1 MKKKNVIFS
10 AVLSIALCAAL
21 LAGST
26 FAYFTASSKVN
37 IAITSGKVDV
47 VATADGLKLWSLES
61 IDPSSLTGTEVERTN
76 DGTFINGGTATMNG
90 GNLTLDGITAGDRVS
105 FNITIK
111 NNSNI
116 NVKYRVVVSA
126 SYDEGLFN
134 ELEMSFGD
142 YKGKFISV
150 WKNLA
155 PGSEVET
162 LDCSVG
168 LPAEST
174 VQGKSC
180 TVMFTVEA
188 VQSNMAVQD
197 GVLAP
202 IDVASLKTALSYGG
216 EVEIARD
223 MALEAVVEDKT
234 YSGLVE
240 QTTITNDTILNLN
253 GKTIAVKHDETTDF
267 GKASP
272 VLMSVTNGTL
282 TLNGNGGI
290 NCEAGDQ
297 QVYGIN
303 VLGGKVVINSGS
315 YYGALTAVQVQKGS
329 LEINGGFFDMAP
341 TCKSA
346 VPHYAKYVV
355 NCIDANY
362 KDGSATISI
371 KGGTFVN
378 FDPSANP
385 EGAGTSYVA
394 EGYSVVSETKANGE
408 VWYTVVKGEGVVAGN
423 QEEMNDFIQNT
434 EGAATVKLAE
444 GTYTLPALNNKD
456 LTVVGTKDTVI
467 DMVNKVNNANS
478 VAFEGVTVNFG
489 SENYKGFI
497 AKAVYKDCVIN
508 GFMTT
513 YGDTTFENCTFTG
526 ESGKYAINFYG
537 GKDFT
542 LTNCHFYGVDRNV
555 YIYQETL
562 NSDKNVT
569 FNNCDF
575 HMSATDTTKN
585 KSAIML
591 NSPVA
596 FAGYKYNVII
606 NNCTAEGVNTIAA
619 ENIAGNTNYQGLYGI
634 KHKDGNGNA
643 KLVEGTVTVNGT
655 VVYNK

>member
-37 IAITSGKVDV
+37 IAVTSGKVDV

-76 DGTFINGGTATMNG
+76 DGTFINGGTAAM
-90 GNLTLDGITAGDRVS
+90 DGRDLKLNDITAGDRVS

-134 ELEMSFGD
+134 ELEMSFSE

-223 MALEAVVEDKT
+223 MELEAIVEDKN

-253 GKTIAVKHDETTDF
+253 GKTIAVEHDETTDF

-272 VLMSVTNGTL
+272 VLMSVTGGTL
-282 TLNGNGGI
+282 TINGNGDI
-290 NCEAGDQ
+290 NCEAGNQ

-303 VLGGKVVINSGS
+303 VFGGSVVINGGN
-315 YYGALTAVQVQKGS
+315 YYGAMTAVQVQKGS

-346 VPHYAKYVV
+346 VPQYAKYVV
-355 NCIDANY
+355 NCIDRAY
-362 KDGSATISI
+362 KNGTASISV

-385 EGAGTSYVA
+385 EGENTSYVA
-394 EGYSVVSETKANGE
+394 EGYSVVSETKANGD
-408 VWYTVVKGEGVVAGN
+408 VWYTVVKGEGVVAST
-423 QEEMNDFIQNT
+423 QEEMNDFIKNT

-444 GTYTLPALNNKD
+444 GEYTLPALNDKD

-489 SENYKGFI
+489 SESYKGFQHTNSV
-497 AKAVYKDCVIN
+497 VYKNCVIN

-513 YGDTTFENCTFTG
+513 YGDTTFENCTFTSG
-526 ESGKYAINFYG
+526 SGKYAINFYG

-542 LTNCHFYGVDRNV
+542 LTNCHFYGVDKNV
-555 YIYQETL
+555 YIYQETVD
-562 NSDKNVT
+562 SDKNIT

-591 NSPVA
+591 NSA
-596 FAGYKYNVII
+596 AYTFNGFKYNVTI
-606 NNCTAEGVNTIAA
+606 NNCTAEGVNITAA
-619 ENIAGNTNYQGLYGI
+619 ENVAGNTNYQGLYGL
-634 KHKDGNGNA
+634 KHSPFV
-643 KLVEGTVTVNGT
+643 VEGTVTVNGT

>member
-37 IAITSGKVDV
+37 IAVTSGKVDV

-76 DGTFINGGTATMNG
+76 DGTFINGGTAAMDG
-90 GNLTLDGITAGDRVS
+90 GDLKLDGITAGDRVS

-134 ELEMSFGD
+134 ELEMSFGE

-155 PGSEVET
+155 PRSEVET

-223 MALEAVVEDKT
+223 MEFDAVVEDEDKT
-234 YSGLVE
+234 DKKLVP
-240 QTTITNDTILNLN
+240 QVMITTDTTIDFN

-267 GKASP
+267 GEASP

-290 NCEAGDQ
+290 NCEAGNR

-303 VLGGKVVINSGS
+303 VSGGKVVINSGS

-341 TCKSA
+341 TCKSL
-346 VPHYAKYVV
+346 VPRYAKYVV
-355 NCIDANY
+355 NCIDAAY
-362 KDGSATISI
+362 KNGTASISV

-385 EGAGTSYVA
+385 EGENTSYVA
-394 EGYSVVSETKANGE
+394 EGYTVVSETKANGE
-408 VWYTVVKGEGVVAGN
+408 VWYTVVKGEGVIAGT

-444 GTYTLPALNNKD
+444 GTYTLPELTGKD
-456 LTVVGTKDTVI
+456 LTVIGTKDTVI
-467 DMVNKVNNANS
+467 DMNGQVNKANN
-478 VAFEGVTVNFG
+478 VAFEGVTVKFG
-489 SENYKGFI
+489 PDNYKGFQHTNSV
-497 AKAVYKDCVIN
+497 VYKNCYIS
-508 GFMTT
+508 GLMTT
-513 YGDTTFENCTFTG
+513 YSNTTFENCTFT
-526 ESGKYAINFYG
+526 SGSNQYAINFYG
-537 GKDFT
+537 GKDFI
-542 LTNCHFYGVDRNV
+542 LTNCHFYGVDKNV
-555 YIYQETL
+555 YIYQETVD
-562 NSDKNVT
+562 SDKNVT

-591 NSPVA
+591 NSA
-596 FAGYKYNVII
+596 AYTFNGFKYNVVI
-606 NNCTAEGVNTIAA
+606 NNCTAEGANTTAA
-619 ENIAGNTNYQGLYGI
+619 DDVVGKSNYQGLYGL
-634 KHKDGNGNA
+634 KHSPFV
-643 KLVEGTVTVNGT
+643 VEGTVTVNGT

>member
-37 IAITSGKVDV
+37 IAVTSGKVDV

-76 DGTFINGGTATMNG
+76 DGTFINGGTAAMDG
-90 GNLTLDGITAGDRVS
+90 GDLKLDGITAGDRVS

-223 MALEAVVEDKT
+223 MELEAVVEDKT

-253 GKTIAVKHDETTDF
+253 GKTIAVEHDETTDF

-272 VLMSVTNGTL
+272 VLMSVTGGTL
-282 TLNGNGGI
+282 TINGNGDI
-290 NCEAGDQ
+290 NCEAGNQ

-303 VLGGKVVINSGS
+303 VFGGSVVINGGN
-315 YYGALTAVQVQKGS
+315 YYGAITAVQVQKGS
-329 LEINGGFFDMAP
+329 LEINGGFFDLAP
-341 TCKSA
+341 TCKSL
-346 VPHYAKYVV
+346 VPRYAKYVV
-355 NCIDANY
+355 NCIDAAY
-362 KDGSATISI
+362 KNGTASISV

-385 EGAGTSYVA
+385 EGENTSYVA
-394 EGYSVVSETKANGE
+394 EGYTVVSETKANGE
-408 VWYTVVKGEGVVAGN
+408 VWYTVVKGEGVIAGT

-444 GTYTLPALNNKD
+444 GTYTLPELTGKD
-456 LTVVGTKDTVI
+456 LTVIGTKDTVI
-467 DMVNKVNNANS
+467 DMNGQVNKANN
-478 VAFEGVTVNFG
+478 VAFEGVTVKFG
-489 SENYKGFI
+489 PDNYKGFQHTNSV
-497 AKAVYKDCVIN
+497 VYKNCYIS
-508 GFMTT
+508 GLMTT
-513 YGDTTFENCTFTG
+513 YSNTTFENCTFT
-526 ESGKYAINFYG
+526 SGSNQYAINFYG

-542 LTNCHFYGVDRNV
+542 LTNCHFYGVDKNV
-555 YIYQETL
+555 YIYQETVD
-562 NSDKNVT
+562 SDKNVT

-591 NSPVA
+591 NSA
-596 FAGYKYNVII
+596 AYTFNGFKYNVVI
-606 NNCTAEGVNTIAA
+606 NNCTAEGANTTAA
-619 ENIAGNTNYQGLYGI
+619 DDVVGKSNYQGLYGL
-634 KHKDGNGNA
+634 KHSPFV
-643 KLVEGTVTVNGT
+643 VEGTVTVNGT

>member
-37 IAITSGKVDV
+37 IAVTSGKVDV

-76 DGTFINGGTATMNG
+76 EGTFINGGTAAMG
-90 GNLTLDGITAGDRVS
+90 GRDLKLDGITAGDRVS

-223 MALEAVVEDKT
+223 MELEAVVEDKT

-290 NCEAGDQ
+290 NCEAGEQ

-329 LEINGGFFDMAP
+329 LEINGGFFDLAP
-341 TCKSA
+341 TCKSV

-355 NCIDANY
+355 NCIDAAY
-362 KDGSATISI
+362 KNGTASISV

-385 EGAGTSYVA
+385 EGENTSYVA

-444 GTYTLPALNNKD
+444 GTYTLPSLENKD
-456 LTVVGTKDTVI
+456 LTVIGTKDTVI
-467 DMVNKVNNANS
+467 DMNGQVNKADN
-478 VAFEGVTVNFG
+478 VAFEGVTVKFG
-489 SENYKGFI
+489 PDNYKGFQHTNSV
-497 AKAVYKDCVIN
+497 VYKNCYIS
-508 GFMTT
+508 GLMTT
-513 YGDTTFENCTFTG
+513 YSNTTFENCTFT
-526 ESGKYAINFYG
+526 SGSNQYAINFYG
-537 GKDFT
+537 GKDFI
-542 LTNCHFYGVDRNV
+542 LTNCHFYGVDKNV
-555 YIYQETL
+555 YIYQETVD
-562 NSDKNVT
+562 SDKNVT

-591 NSPVA
+591 NSA
-596 FAGYKYNVII
+596 AYTFNGFKYNVVI
-606 NNCTAEGVNTIAA
+606 NNCTAEGANTTAA
-619 ENIAGNTNYQGLYGI
+619 DDVVGKSNYQGLYGL
-634 KHKDGNGNA
+634 KHSPFV
-643 KLVEGTVTVNGT
+643 VEGTVTVNGA